1 MYLSDK
7 ELLLLDC
14 FMYSDIVPNRNGRTI
29 NDIFNAYSKNGEP
42 LTAADLEKVQFSGD
56 MDAEKM
62 ADVINQ
68 MHNDPKMNSLKI
80 DGVTPE
86 YKGSIRGACF
96 VDENGN
102 ATVAF
107 RGTGGSFDQWYGNTE
122 AYGDVSN
129 DSQRA
134 AADFINSLPYKDIE
148 VTGHSNGANMA
159 MFVTIVCGNK
169 IKKCKSFEGEGFS
182 KEFLRKYKKEI
193 AKNKHKIEQTSAY
206 NDPIHRIM
214 KRIAEKEN
222 YVNGGEGPFSH
233 GCYNMIK
240 NNKFDENG
248 NFSNDSY
255 RDESNLWSW
264 VDFTD
269 ELAELSDVPII
280 GSTLEYVA
288 DFLGVLVAVGF
299 DRKDIESWKKGL
311 EKLLESYADY
321 KINLII
327 DTINILDKI
336 YNGVE
341 NVLKKLK
348 EWLFKNSAGYKYA
361 VQNTYIEININNM
374 RAYARRLQQV
384 SSRAKSLDRRMNS
397 LYVSVGV
404 DVFSFS
410 KTMSNIGRILTAN
423 LVLEH
428 SYKLDKCVS
437 YLNETASD
445 FDRTENQIIK
455 QF

>member
-1 MYLSDK
+1 MNLSDR

-14 FMYSDIVPNRNGRTI
+14 FMYSDLAPKNKNRKLSEIISDFTDANG
-29 NDIFNAYSKNGEP
+29 NVSVKK
-42 LTAADLEKVQFSGD
+42 LTDWGIQFSGD

-62 ADVINQ
+62 ADVMNQ
-68 MHNDPKMNSLKI
+68 IHNDPKMNSLKI
-80 DGVTPE
+80 NGVTPE

-134 AADFINSLPYKDIE
+134 ADDFINSLPYKDIE

-182 KEFLRKYKKEI
+182 KEFLRKYKQEI
-193 AKNKHKIEQTSAY
+193 AKNKYKIEQTSAY

-311 EKLLESYADY
+311 EKLVESYVDY
-321 KINLII
+321 KINLFI
-327 DTINILDKI
+327 DKINILDKI
-336 YNGVE
+336 YNGIE

-361 VQNTYIEININNM
+361 SANPYISVNTTTM
-374 RAYARRLQQV
+374 ASYASQLR
-384 SSRAKSLDRRMNS
+384 SLSKRSKFLDQKMNS
-397 LYVSVGV
+397 LYWHLGIEW
-404 DVFSFS
+404 D
-410 KTMSNIGRILTAN
+410 TIAN
-423 LVLEH
+423 LGKLLKSGVILDFAGR
-428 SYKLDKCVS
+428 LDKCANYLTDTVS
-437 YLNETASD
+437 EFNEVERELA
-445 FDRTENQIIK
+445 NV
-455 QF
+455 

>member
-1 MYLSDK
+1 MNLSDR

-14 FMYSDIVPNRNGRTI
+14 FMYSDLAPKNKNRKLSEIISDFTDANG
-29 NDIFNAYSKNGEP
+29 NVSVKK
-42 LTAADLEKVQFSGD
+42 LTDWGVQFSGD

-62 ADVINQ
+62 ADVMNQ
-68 MHNDPKMNSLKI
+68 ILNDPKMNSLKI
-80 DGVTPE
+80 NGVTPE

-182 KEFLRKYKKEI
+182 KEFLRKYKQEI

-311 EKLLESYADY
+311 EKLVESYVDY
-321 KINLII
+321 KINLFI
-327 DTINILDKI
+327 DKINILDKI

-361 VQNTYIEININNM
+361 SANPYISINTTTM
-374 RAYARRLQQV
+374 ASYASQLR
-384 SSRAKSLDRRMNS
+384 SLSKRSKFLDQKMNS
-397 LYVSVGV
+397 LYWHLGIEW
-404 DVFSFS
+404 D
-410 KTMSNIGRILTAN
+410 TIAN
-423 LVLEH
+423 LGKLLKSGVILDFAGR
-428 SYKLDKCVS
+428 LDKCAN
-437 YLNETASD
+437 YLTDTASE
-445 FDRTENQIIK
+445 FNEIERELANV
-455 QF
+455 

>member
-1 MYLSDK
+1 MNLSDR

-14 FMYSDIVPNRNGRTI
+14 FMYSDLAPKNKNRKLSEIISDFTDANG
-29 NDIFNAYSKNGEP
+29 NVSVKK
-42 LTAADLEKVQFSGD
+42 LTDWGIQFSGD

-62 ADVINQ
+62 ADVMNQ
-68 MHNDPKMNSLKI
+68 IYNDPKMNSLKI

-96 VDENGN
+96 VDEKGN

-134 AADFINSLPYKDIE
+134 AADFINSLPYRDIE

-182 KEFLRKYKKEI
+182 KEFLRKYKQEI

-311 EKLLESYADY
+311 EKLVESYVDY
-321 KINLII
+321 KINLIV

-361 VQNTYIEININNM
+361 SANPYISIDTTTM
-374 RAYARRLQQV
+374 ASYASQLLSLSKR
-384 SSRAKSLDRRMNS
+384 SKSLDQKMNS
-397 LYVSVGV
+397 LYWHLGIEWG
-404 DVFSFS
+404 
-410 KTMSNIGRILTAN
+410 TIAN
-423 LVLEH
+423 LGKLLKSGVILDFAGR
-428 SYKLDKCVS
+428 LDKCAN
-437 YLNETASD
+437 YLTDTASD
-445 FDRTENQIIK
+445 FNKIERELANV
-455 QF
+455 